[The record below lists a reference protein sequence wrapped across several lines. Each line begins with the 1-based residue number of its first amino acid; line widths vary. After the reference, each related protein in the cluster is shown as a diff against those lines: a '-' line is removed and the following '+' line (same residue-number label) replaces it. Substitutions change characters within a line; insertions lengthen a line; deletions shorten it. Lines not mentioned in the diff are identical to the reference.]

1 MICPNCGFNSKEG
14 VKFCGKCGKK
24 LPDISDLFNLPDDSS
39 NVSSQL
45 PHNNN
50 SEIINSTIPIESPEP
65 KTIPDTPEYT
75 YLPEDS
81 AVSEQTTISNNSD
94 APEFTYVSDN
104 PAVPEN
110 TSLSNNS
117 YVSDNSAT
125 SKNTSLLNNPS
136 TPANIALSSSANL
149 ITAQNES
156 LSQQHQTDCKES
168 DIAAESNY
176 PANDTAE
183 TFPTNTKRKINLKR
197 ETPKKKIR
205 RIGYSKV
212 VTTPEFIAKLRQ
224 HNLKL
229 LLKGLLLTFSP
240 LIVLLLYS
248 YFDPEI
254 TTSEAIKLGL
264 GIAVI
269 ISFFLSF
276 IVFKRLFGKSWE
288 GMVMSKKFESRVRS
302 KGKGR
307 TETYV
312 VYVLTLITDT
322 GKTKFIEE
330 FYHSGFY
337 YNHFNVEDRV
347 KYHPSFDYYE
357 KFDKTN
363 DIELLCPF
371 CSNVVSIKK
380 THCSCGTPLI
390 K

>member
-24 LPDISDLFNLPDDSS
+24 LPDISDLFNLSDDSS
-39 NVSSQL
+39 KVS
-45 PHNNN
+45 NN
-50 SEIINSTIPIESPEP
+50 SEIIKSTIPVESPEP

-136 TPANIALSSSANL
+136 TPANIALSSSANV

-156 LSQQHQTDCKES
+156 LSQQHKTDCKES
-168 DIAAESNY
+168 DIAAESNSI
-176 PANDTAE
+176 ANDAAE

-212 VTTPEFIAKLRQ
+212 VTTPEFLAKLRQ
-224 HNLKL
+224 HNLKS

-240 LIVLLLYS
+240 LIILLIMSLFS
-248 YFDPEI
+248 RDI
-254 TTSEAIKLGL
+254 TPKDALNFGL
-264 GIAVI
+264 GIAVVI
-269 ISFFLSF
+269 AFFLS
-276 IVFKRLFGKSWE
+276 IIILKRAFGKSWE
-288 GMVMSKKFESRVRS
+288 GMVMARRVESRVRR
-302 KGKGR
+302 KNRGR
-307 TETYV
+307 DETYV

-322 GKTKFIEE
+322 GETKFIEE

>member
-1 MICPNCGFNSKEG
+1 MICPNCGFNNKEG
-14 VKFCGKCGKK
+14 VRFCGKCGKK
-24 LPDISDLFNLPDDSS
+24 LPDISDLFNLSEDSS
-39 NVSSQL
+39 KVSNQL
-45 PHNNN
+45 PHSN
-50 SEIINSTIPIESPEP
+50 SEIINSTTPVESPAQ
-65 KTIPDTPEYT
+65 KSIPDTPEYT

-81 AVSEQTTISNNSD
+81 SASEQTSLSNNSD

-168 DIAAESNY
+168 DIAAESNSI
-176 PANDTAE
+176 ANDAAE

-224 HNLKL
+224 HNLKS

-240 LIVLLLYS
+240 LIILLIMSLFS
-248 YFDPEI
+248 RDI
-254 TTSEAIKLGL
+254 TPKDALNFGL
-264 GIAVI
+264 GIAVVI
-269 ISFFLSF
+269 AFFLS
-276 IVFKRLFGKSWE
+276 IIILKRAFGKSWE
-288 GMVMSKKFESRVRS
+288 GMVMARRVESRVRS
-302 KGKGR
+302 KNRGH

-322 GKTKFIEE
+322 GETKFIEE

>member
-24 LPDISDLFNLPDDSS
+24 LPDISDLFNLSDDSS
-39 NVSSQL
+39 KVS
-45 PHNNN
+45 NN
-50 SEIINSTIPIESPEP
+50 SEIIKSTIPVESPEP

-81 AVSEQTTISNNSD
+81 TVSEQTTISNNSD

-136 TPANIALSSSANL
+136 TPANIALSSSANV

-168 DIAAESNY
+168 DIAAESNSI
-176 PANDTAE
+176 ANDAAE
-183 TFPTNTKRKINLKR
+183 TFPTHTKRKINLKR

-212 VTTPEFIAKLRQ
+212 VTTPEFLAKLRQ
-224 HNLKL
+224 HNLKS

-240 LIVLLLYS
+240 LIILLIMSLFS
-248 YFDPEI
+248 RDI
-254 TTSEAIKLGL
+254 THKDALNFGL
-264 GIAVI
+264 GIAVVI
-269 ISFFLSF
+269 AFFLS
-276 IVFKRLFGKSWE
+276 IIILKRAFGKSWE
-288 GMVMSKKFESRVRS
+288 GMVMARRVESRVRR
-302 KGKGR
+302 KNRGR
-307 TETYV
+307 DETYV

-322 GKTKFIEE
+322 GETKFIEE

>member
-24 LPDISDLFNLPDDSS
+24 LPDISDLFNLSDDSS
-39 NVSSQL
+39 KVS
-45 PHNNN
+45 NN
-50 SEIINSTIPIESPEP
+50 SEIIKSTIPVESPEP

-81 AVSEQTTISNNSD
+81 TVSEQTTISNNSD

-136 TPANIALSSSANL
+136 TPANIALSSSANV

-156 LSQQHQTDCKES
+156 LSQQHKTDCKES
-168 DIAAESNY
+168 DIAAESNSI
-176 PANDTAE
+176 ANDAAE

-224 HNLKL
+224 HNLKS

-240 LIVLLLYS
+240 LIILLIMSLFS
-248 YFDPEI
+248 RDI
-254 TTSEAIKLGL
+254 THKDALNFGL
-264 GIAVI
+264 GIAVVI
-269 ISFFLSF
+269 AFFLS
-276 IVFKRLFGKSWE
+276 IIILKRAFGKSWE
-288 GMVMSKKFESRVRS
+288 GMVMARRVESRVRS
-302 KGKGR
+302 KNRGH

-322 GKTKFIEE
+322 GETKFIEE

>member
-24 LPDISDLFNLPDDSS
+24 LPDLSDLFNLPDDLSK
-39 NVSSQL
+39 VSSQL

-94 APEFTYVSDN
+94 APEYTYVSAN
-104 PAVPEN
+104 PA
-110 TSLSNNS
+110 TSE
-117 YVSDNSAT
+117 
-125 SKNTSLLNNPS
+125 NTSLLNNTS
-136 TPANIALSSSANL
+136 NPANIALSSSVNL
-149 ITAQNES
+149 MVAQNES
-156 LSQQHQTDCKES
+156 LSQQPQVDSKES
-168 DIAAESNY
+168 DRVAESNY

-224 HNLKL
+224 HNLKS

-248 YFDPEI
+248 FFDPEI

-322 GKTKFIEE
+322 GETKFIEE

>member
-24 LPDISDLFNLPDDSS
+24 LPDISDLFDLPDDSS
-39 NVSSQL
+39 KVSSQL
-45 PHNNN
+45 PHNN

-81 AVSEQTTISNNSD
+81 TVSEQTTISNNSD

-168 DIAAESNY
+168 DIAAESNSI
-176 PANDTAE
+176 ANDAAE

-212 VTTPEFIAKLRQ
+212 VTTPEFLAKLRQ
-224 HNLKL
+224 HNLKS

-240 LIVLLLYS
+240 LIILLIMSLFS
-248 YFDPEI
+248 RDI
-254 TTSEAIKLGL
+254 THKDALNFGL
-264 GIAVI
+264 GIAVVI
-269 ISFFLSF
+269 AFFLS
-276 IVFKRLFGKSWE
+276 IIILKRAFGKSWE
-288 GMVMSKKFESRVRS
+288 GMVMARRVESRVRR
-302 KGKGR
+302 KNRGR
-307 TETYV
+307 DETYV

-322 GKTKFIEE
+322 GETKFIEE

>member
-24 LPDISDLFNLPDDSS
+24 LPDISDLFNLSDDSS
-39 NVSSQL
+39 KVS
-45 PHNNN
+45 NN
-50 SEIINSTIPIESPEP
+50 SEIIKSTIPVESPEP

-81 AVSEQTTISNNSD
+81 TVSEQTTISNNSD

-168 DIAAESNY
+168 DIAAESNSI
-176 PANDTAE
+176 ANDAAE

-224 HNLKL
+224 HNLKS

-240 LIVLLLYS
+240 LIILLIMSLFS
-248 YFDPEI
+248 RDI
-254 TTSEAIKLGL
+254 THKDALNFGL
-264 GIAVI
+264 GIAVVI
-269 ISFFLSF
+269 AFFLS
-276 IVFKRLFGKSWE
+276 IIILKRAFGKSWE
-288 GMVMSKKFESRVRS
+288 GMVMARRVESRVRR
-302 KGKGR
+302 KNRGR
-307 TETYV
+307 DETYV

-322 GKTKFIEE
+322 GETKFIEE